1 VEWEGSDAVEECTDT
16 ESNTLKPKVTLE
28 PDDSDPPEPDIPSE
42 SDVSSE
48 DEYVAEKSKGKGGAV
63 GKVRFMS
70 VVPFLFG
77 SSSWR

>member
-28 PDDSDPPEPDIPSE
+28 PDDSDPPEPEIPSE

-48 DEYVAEKSKGKGGAV
+48 DEYVADREKSKGKGGAV
-63 GKVRFMS
+63 GKVRSMS
-70 VVPFLFG
+70 VVPFFI
-77 SSSWR
+77 